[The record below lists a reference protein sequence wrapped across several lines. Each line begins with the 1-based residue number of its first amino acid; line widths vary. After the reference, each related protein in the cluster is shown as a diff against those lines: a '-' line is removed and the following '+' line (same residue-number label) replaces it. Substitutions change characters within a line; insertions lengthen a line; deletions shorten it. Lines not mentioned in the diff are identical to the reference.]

1 VPISGHMGATEE
13 VASRFPAPHIDTAAQ
28 SDSSSLPSRDMIVAI
43 DGPAG
48 SGKSTVASTLA
59 TRLGF
64 HYLDTGAMY
73 RALTWIA
80 RRDGADLGDG
90 PALAALAQAHP
101 VTFGLDGHVEMD
113 GEDVTVAIRH
123 AEIDRLVPTVAGHPE
138 VRTVMRER
146 QRSLATA
153 GDSVIEGRDIGTVVA
168 PDADVKVFLLADVDE
183 RARRRTR
190 DRPGEPAETLAA
202 DLRSRDERD
211 AVNTQP
217 AADAVLLDTTLLSVE
232 DVVERI
238 AELVDARR

>member
-1 VPISGHMGATEE
+1 
-13 VASRFPAPHIDTAAQ
+13 
-28 SDSSSLPSRDMIVAI
+28 MIVAI

-80 RRDGADLGDG
+80 RRDGVDLADGSVLAEL
-90 PALAALAQAHP
+90 ALAHP
-101 VTFGLDGHVEMD
+101 VTFGLDGHVELD
-113 GEDVTVAIRH
+113 GEDVTTAIRA
-123 AEIDRLVPTVAGHPE
+123 AEIDRLVPSVARHPE
-138 VRTVMRER
+138 VRKVMRER
-146 QRSLATA
+146 QRALAIA

-168 PDADVKVFLLADVDE
+168 PDAEVKVFLLADEDE
-183 RARRRTR
+183 RARRRTN
-190 DRPGEPAETLAA
+190 DRPGVSAETLAA

-217 AADAVLLDTTLLSVE
+217 AADAVLLDTTDSSSTE
-232 DVVERI
+232 DVVARI
-238 AELVDARR
+238 VELVAARR